1 MVHRTEIQLNSDCP
15 RRAAQVEVAAG
26 QTCRSSRVVGLR
38 EKRGREKRGLEEVS
52 SRCQNLEGRITADFT
67 RRGGK
72 SVSLEVQR
80 AC

>member
-15 RRAAQVEVAAG
+15 RRAAQVEAAAG
-26 QTCRSSRVVGLR
+26 QTCRSSRVVGL
-38 EKRGREKRGLEEVS
+38 REKRGLEEVS